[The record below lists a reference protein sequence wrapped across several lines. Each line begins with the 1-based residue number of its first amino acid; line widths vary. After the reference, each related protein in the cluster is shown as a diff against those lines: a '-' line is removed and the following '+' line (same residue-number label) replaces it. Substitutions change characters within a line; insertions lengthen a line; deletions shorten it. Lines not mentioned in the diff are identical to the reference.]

1 MLKALE
7 LIGFK
12 SFAEKTRFEF
22 PPGITAVVGPNGS
35 GKSNVVDA
43 IKWVLGEQSV
53 KSLRGKEMA
62 DVIFNGSGSRG
73 ALNTAEVT
81 LSFDNTKRTLPLDT
95 NEVHITR
102 RVYRSGE
109 GEYLINRQPSRLRD
123 IRELFFGTGVG
134 TEAYSVIEQGKVDS
148 MLQSSPRD
156 RRMIFEEAAGISRF
170 KAKKVE
176 SLRRLERVEQNLL
189 RLSDIVS
196 EVEGRLRSVRLQATK
211 ARRYKEYA
219 DRMQALRTQVALVD
233 WRALGDKLTAAET
246 AVAELE
252 HARDATQT
260 QVEQLDARLQQL
272 DAELTTQD
280 DALRRHE
287 ALMAEVREQLLASEA
302 TIVYE
307 TDRTV
312 ECEQSLLRQRQTLSG
327 LDLRAGDLRQQVH
340 ETLALL
346 SQAQHEHQ
354 TLTERLVQGE
364 RRLAEVLAQLDT
376 LRQQESYCRSSHVQA
391 MRSSAA
397 LGREIS
403 SFDTQLLAAQEVIVR
418 QQRQLAELTTARE
431 TLNQQQQSLIEQQVE
446 FTRTV
451 DQRQHELTAK
461 VAQVQELR
469 SELQRRTRD
478 LADQRQRHA
487 VAVER
492 ATLLTELESRFEGLT
507 AGVKEVLLNA
517 RESTS
522 GPFRDVHGLVAD
534 LIRAPI
540 EYAPLIDI
548 ALGECGQH
556 VVVGPDDELMS
567 LLSEQPYP
575 FTGRVAF
582 VRLNEIGASATTA
595 VDLSTEP
602 GVIGR
607 AAQLVEAAGDY
618 QPLVER
624 LLGTTWLVE
633 RLGHALT
640 LARTVGQGC
649 AFVTREGELL
659 AADGTLHVG
668 PRHAMTGLV
677 SRRSELRA
685 LRHLIDELE
694 VGIAQNGAICEH
706 LAEQSHLADREQ
718 LQATQAQLAA
728 QQAFIEH
735 RGQIQSVEQ
744 QLARIDEQWQGIAT
758 ERRDMDLKISEA
770 TAQRRLCQ
778 QRRDE
783 EEKQIVAAEE
793 QLTALASR
801 LGELVTA
808 RESAEQR
815 TTEVKVELA
824 RSDARLNHLL
834 SRQQQFERDQQER
847 RRAIDDSRAE
857 LLQSEQRLSVAQLNI
872 LRAETLVAEL
882 YARKEQLAAQTQRL
896 VEGRDRGRLERGEVA
911 QQAQLHRNQVRKCE
925 EQLHQR
931 QLQVQEVRLER
942 TTLAERMRED
952 YALDLAELESQPSD
966 DGRPRTEVEEEIS
979 DLRRKLQNLG
989 NVNLDALDE
998 LDDLEQRFTALSA
1011 QHTDLTKAKQSLE
1024 QIIQKINVDS
1034 RRLFVETLEHVKVN
1048 FQALFRK
1055 LFGGG
1060 QADIVLEAGE
1070 DVLESGIEIIARP
1083 PGKELRSISLMSGG
1097 EKTMTCVALLLAIFQ
1112 YRPSPFCVLDEVDA
1126 ALDEANIERF
1136 AGVLREFLSW
1146 TQFIVITHSKKTM
1159 TCASTLYGVT
1169 MQESGISKRVAVRFD
1184 DVHED
1189 GRIDP
1194 AAAREQD
1201 ETEAA

>member
-22 PPGITAVVGPNGS
+22 PSGITAVVGPNGS

-81 LSFDNTKRTLPLDT
+81 LTFDNTKRALPLDT

-134 TEAYSVIEQGKVDS
+134 AEAYSVIEQGKVDS

-211 ARRYKEYA
+211 ARRYQEYA

-233 WRALGDKLTAAET
+233 WRGLGDKLTTAES

-252 HARDATQT
+252 RSRDDTQA

-272 DAELTTQD
+272 DADLTTQD
-280 DALRRHE
+280 DTLRRHE
-287 ALMAEVREQLLASEA
+287 ALTAEVREQLLACEA
-302 TIVYE
+302 TIAHE

-312 ECEQSLLRQRQTLSG
+312 ECEQALLRQRQTLSG
-327 LDLRAGDLRQQVH
+327 LDLRAGDVRQQVH
-340 ETLALL
+340 ETLAML

-354 TLTERLVQGE
+354 ALVERLAHDE
-364 RRLAEVLAQLDT
+364 RRLSEVLSQLDT
-376 LRQQESYCRSSHVQA
+376 QRQQESYCRSSHVQA

-403 SFDTQLLAAQEVIVR
+403 SFDTQLLAAQDTLVR
-418 QQRQLAELTTARE
+418 QQRQLAELTTTRE
-431 TLNQQQQSLIEQQVE
+431 TLERQQQSLIEQQVE
-446 FTRTV
+446 FTRAAE
-451 DQRQHELTAK
+451 QQQHALTAK
-461 VAQVQELR
+461 LAQTHELR
-469 SELQRRTRD
+469 GELQRRTRD

-492 ATLLTELESRFEGLT
+492 ATLLSELESRFEGLT

-517 RESTS
+517 RESTA

-534 LIRAPI
+534 LIRAPV

-556 VVVGPDDELMS
+556 VVVGPDDELTS

-575 FTGRVAF
+575 LTGRVAF
-582 VRLNEIGASATTA
+582 IRLSTIGERGASGA
-595 VDLSTEP
+595 DLSPEP

-607 AAQLVEAAGDY
+607 AAQLVEAAGDF

-633 RLGHALT
+633 RLSHALT
-640 LARTVGQGC
+640 LSRTVGQGC
-649 AFVTREGELL
+649 AFVTRDGELL

-668 PRHAMTGLV
+668 PRHATTGLV

-685 LRHLIDELE
+685 LRKLIDELE
-694 VGIAQNGAICEH
+694 LGIAQNAAICEH
-706 LAEQSHLADREQ
+706 LAEQSQLAEREQ
-718 LQATQAQLAA
+718 QQAAQAQLAA
-728 QQAFIEH
+728 QQALIEH
-735 RGQIQSVEQ
+735 RGKIQAAEQ
-744 QLARIDEQWQGIAT
+744 QRARIDEQWQGIVA
-758 ERRDMDLKISEA
+758 ERRDAELKIAEA
-770 TAQRRLCQ
+770 TQQRRLCQ
-778 QRRDE
+778 QHRDE
-783 EEKQIVAAEE
+783 AEKQVLAAEE

-801 LGELVTA
+801 LGELVLA
-808 RESAEQR
+808 REAAEQR
-815 TTEVKVELA
+815 TTELKVEQA

-847 RRAIDDSRAE
+847 RQAIDLSRGE
-857 LLQSEQRLSVAQLNI
+857 LLQIEHRLSASQLCI
-872 LRAETLVAEL
+872 LRAESHSAEL
-882 YARKEQLAAQTQRL
+882 HARKEQLSAQTQAF
-896 VEGRDRGRLERGEVA
+896 VTIRDRGRVERGELA
-911 QQAQLHRNQVRKCE
+911 QQAQLHRGQVRKFE

-952 YALDLAELESQPSD
+952 YSLDLAALESQPSD
-966 DGRPRTEVEEEIS
+966 DGRPRSEVEQEIS
-979 DLRRKLQNLG
+979 ELRRKLQNLG
-989 NVNLDALDE
+989 NVNLDALAE

-1011 QHTDLTKAKQSLE
+1011 QHTDLTKAKQALE

-1194 AAAREQD
+1194 AAEREQD